1 MNQHPD
7 CLLAIEVGYKVKFY
21 GDHAEIASRILNL
34 GCYPDRNFI
43 SLWIPLSRLAHH
55 VRRLVEAGYKVGVV
69 RQTETAALKKVGDN
83 KNQPFKREVQEMYT
97 RATIEA
103 GGLAALES
111 NKKSGEHD
119 DIDNN
124 ADHGGE
130 SAAKAQDDEQ
140 GFEVNNTITPS
151 TTTTTR
157 QQQPWSNERLSRHLV
172 VLVEPPPPPPPQLQL
187 LSLSGKVCIGL
198 IAIEVSTSTTL
209 YAEFNDGPMREQLE
223 KYLLM
228 TPPSEVVLGGDIS
241 SSTRR
246 LIDHFVSGGSS
257 SSSGGGGGGGVTT
270 TWKKKRGGVGS
281 TPPPPLTTTTQSSY
295 SSTVSTIAAPSDGDV
310 VLNPE
315 NWPPFQY
322 KLLADLPPMVLR
334 AVLCGR
340 KYLEPLGLESA
351 LIFGK
356 YQCYSSLHTEIG
368 LLPNALVQL
377 EILKTNCP
385 SSGGGEKSSSSKG
398 GGGGAAEKGSLLWLL
413 DRTLTPGGG
422 RLMREWVTKPLRDR
436 MDIEERLTSVE
447 EIMTDMASNGVLAA
461 LPGVLKS
468 LPDLSRII
476 GRAFHGT
483 CAPSEFVIMLQTFS
497 SLPLQL
503 KLVPTEDGNGDLT
516 IQEGAARCLPL
527 MTLLKAAGSFM
538 GAAAAR
544 ELLACLNVR
553 AAAAGDKLN
562 MFITPPSDT
571 SGGDYIDEDMKD
583 AEADDFEAEDED
595 IGAAFK
601 SGGNNNNDDDDADA
615 NKIYYFPEVEEKKQA
630 VRNTKKALLD
640 LLPGYAS
647 KLKLKN
653 LTYVSIQ
660 NQGDYMVEVPVDLAS
675 RVPKDW
681 ERVCSTKKVVRYRP
695 PEVKEWMG
703 ELGIAEEQLTLA
715 CNAAWRSFQRKFS
728 QGRSHWLF
736 TEAIAA
742 LSQLDC
748 LLSLANLASSQPG
761 YVRPEFITTKT
772 DVGECDKDPEDAE
785 LHIVGGRHPVLEMMM
800 QGSHQYV
807 PNNISLSTVRN
818 KEEEEDDGSSSR
830 CMLITGPNMGGKS
843 SISRSVALIVL
854 MAQIG
859 SFVPATS
866 CRMTCFDGVF
876 TRFGASDNIALGRST
891 FMEELSEMGGIL
903 SKATKKSLVL
913 VDELGRGT
921 ATQDGQAIAAATL
934 QYLADTIGCLTLFIT
949 HYNEV
954 AQNGHKLSRDEGA
967 VRAWHM
973 GYVEEKNK
981 SDREEDGRED
991 GLPHISFT
999 YKIKPGAA
1007 PASYGLNVAR
1017 LAGVPTMVLRRAD
1030 EVSSLQALQE
1040 AVTKVKRM
1048 VQ

>member
-83 KNQPFKREVQEMYT
+83 RNQPFKREVEEIYT

-103 GGLAALES
+103 GGLAALEG
-111 NKKSGEHD
+111 NKKSGD
-119 DIDNN
+119 DDDDDN
-124 ADHGGE
+124 ADHGGD

-140 GFEVNNTITPS
+140 GFEVNNTTTPS
-151 TTTTTR
+151 ITTTTQQ

-172 VLVEPPPPPPPQLQL
+172 VLVEPQQQQQSLP
-187 LSLSGKVCIGL
+187 LSGKMCIGL
-198 IAIEVSTSTTL
+198 IAIEVSTGTIL
-209 YAEFNDGPMREQLE
+209 YAEFTDGPMREQLE

-257 SSSGGGGGGGVTT
+257 SGGGGGCVTT
-270 TWKKKRGGVGS
+270 RKKKRGGVGS
-281 TPPPPLTTTTQSSY
+281 TPPPPTTTTQSSY
-295 SSTVSTIAAPSDGDV
+295 SSTVSTIAAPSDDDV
-310 VLNPE
+310 VLSPE
-315 NWPPFQY
+315 DWPPFQY

-351 LIFGK
+351 LTLGK
-356 YQCYSSLHTEIG
+356 YRCYSSLHTDIG

-377 EILKTNCP
+377 EILKTNSP
-385 SSGGGEKSSSSKG
+385 SSGDGEKSSSSKG

-447 EIMTDMASNGVLAA
+447 ELMTDMASNGVLAA

-483 CAPSEFVIMLQTFS
+483 CAPSEFVTMLQIFA
-497 SLPLQL
+497 SLPSQL
-503 KLVPTEDGNGDLT
+503 KLVPTEGSNGDLT
-516 IQEGAARCLPL
+516 IQQDAARCLPL
-527 MTLLKAAGSFM
+527 TILLKAAGSFM

-553 AAAAGDKLN
+553 AAASGDKFN
-562 MFITPPSDT
+562 MFITPPSAT
-571 SGGDYIDEDMKD
+571 SGGGYIDEEMED
-583 AEADDFEAEDED
+583 AEADGFEAEDEGT
-595 IGAAFK
+595 GAAFQNDDN
-601 SGGNNNNDDDDADA
+601 NNNNDDDDDDDA
-615 NKIYYFPEVEEKKQA
+615 NKIYYFPEVAEKKQA
-630 VRNTKKALLD
+630 VCNTKKALLD

-681 ERVCSTKKVVRYRP
+681 ERVCSTKKVVRFRP

-736 TEAIAA
+736 TEAVAA

-761 YVRPEFITTKT
+761 YARPEFITTKT